1 MDATLHDQALHDQA
15 LHEQAPA
22 PANGAAP
29 PAQQPPA
36 FTGGKR
42 VYVGNLSWDT
52 RWQGLKDH
60 MRDAGEVVHA
70 EVFTEASGR
79 SAGCGIVE
87 FQTPDAAGNAIT
99 TLNDSVLDGRTIF
112 VRADREEGKPR
123 SSRFEGG
130 GEAAAAASGGG
141 SGGNSY
147 GGRGGSRPS
156 DRGRK
161 IVVWNLPYHIRWQDL
176 KDLFRDY
183 GNVIRA
189 DVPQTHDG
197 KSKGMGTVLFETEV
211 EAERAIQEMTGKE
224 VDGRVVDCRLD
235 KFA

>member
-1 MDATLHDQALHDQA
+1 MDTFHD
-15 LHEQAPA
+15 EAPA
-22 PANGAAP
+22 AGPESNGGAP
-29 PAQQPPA
+29 GSH
-36 FTGGKR
+36 TGGKR

-60 MRDAGEVVHA
+60 MRDAGDVAHA

-79 SAGCGIVE
+79 SAGCGVVE
-87 FQTPDAAGNAIT
+87 FETAEAAENAIT
-99 TLNDSVLDGRTIF
+99 TLNDSMLDGRSIF
-112 VRADREEGKPR
+112 VRADREEGKP
-123 SSRFEGG
+123 SRRNFGG
-130 GEAAAAASGGG
+130 DGDGF
-141 SGGNSY
+141 
-147 GGRGGSRPS
+147 GRRGRES

-176 KDLFRDY
+176 KDLFREY

-197 KSKGMGTVLFETEV
+197 KSKGMGTVLFETEM

-224 VDGRVVDCRLD
+224 VDGRIVDCRLD

>member
-1 MDATLHDQALHDQA
+1 
-15 LHEQAPA
+15 
-22 PANGAAP
+22 
-29 PAQQPPA
+29 
-36 FTGGKR
+36 
-42 VYVGNLSWDT
+42 
-52 RWQGLKDH
+52 
-60 MRDAGEVVHA
+60 MREAGEVVHA

-87 FQTPDAAGNAIT
+87 FESPSGAENAIN

-112 VRADREEGKPR
+112 VRADREEGKPPR
-123 SSRFEGG
+123 QGRYGEGEGG
-130 GEAAAAASGGG
+130 YHRRRE
-141 SGGNSY
+141 
-147 GGRGGSRPS
+147 S

-189 DVPQTHDG
+189 DVPQRPDG
-197 KSKGMGTVLFETEV
+197 KSRGMGTVLFESED

-224 VDGRVVDCRLD
+224 IDGRIVDCRHD
-235 KFA
+235 KYA

>member
-1 MDATLHDQALHDQA
+1 
-15 LHEQAPA
+15 
-22 PANGAAP
+22 
-29 PAQQPPA
+29 
-36 FTGGKR
+36 
-42 VYVGNLSWDT
+42 
-52 RWQGLKDH
+52 
-60 MRDAGEVVHA
+60 MREAGDVVHA
-70 EVFTEASGR
+70 EVFTESSGR

-87 FQTPDAAGNAIT
+87 FETPEAAENAIN
-99 TLNDSVLDGRTIF
+99 TLNDTMLDGRTIF

-123 SSRFEGG
+123 SNRYGDGEGFRRR
-130 GEAAAAASGGG
+130 E
-141 SGGNSY
+141 
-147 GGRGGSRPS
+147 S

-211 EAERAIQEMTGKE
+211 EAERAINEMTGKE
-224 VDGRVVDCRLD
+224 VDGRIVDCRLD

>member
-1 MDATLHDQALHDQA
+1 MDTFREADQPGS
-15 LHEQAPA
+15 APQSQS
-22 PANGAAP
+22 NGSAP
-29 PAQQPPA
+29 PVQ
-36 FTGGKR
+36 GGKR

-60 MRDAGEVVHA
+60 MREAGEVVHA

-87 FQTPDAAGNAIT
+87 FETAESAENGIN
-99 TLNDSVLDGRTIF
+99 TLNDSMLDGRSIF

-123 SSRFEGG
+123 RFDGEGG
-130 GEAAAAASGGG
+130 GGF
-141 SGGNSY
+141 
-147 GGRGGSRPS
+147 GGRRRES

-189 DVPQTHDG
+189 DVPMTHDG
-197 KSKGMGTVLFETEV
+197 KSKGMGTVLFETEM
-211 EAERAIQEMTGKE
+211 EADRAIQEMTGKE
-224 VDGRVVDCRLD
+224 VDGRIVDCRLD

>member
-1 MDATLHDQALHDQA
+1 MDSFHDDQ
-15 LHEQAPA
+15 PA
-22 PANGAAP
+22 PPQSNGASSGP
-29 PAQQPPA
+29 QI
-36 FTGGKR
+36 TGGKR

-52 RWQGLKDH
+52 RWHGLKEH
-60 MRDAGEVVHA
+60 MRDAGEVAHA

-87 FQTPDAAGNAIT
+87 FETPEGAENAIN
-99 TLNDSVLDGRTIF
+99 TLNDSMLDGRSIF

-123 SSRFEGG
+123 RFDGEGG
-130 GEAAAAASGGG
+130 GYSG
-141 SGGNSY
+141 
-147 GGRGGSRPS
+147 RRQS

-189 DVPQTHDG
+189 DVPQTQDG
-197 KSKGMGTVLFETEV
+197 KSRGMGTVLFETEV
-211 EAERAIQEMTGKE
+211 EADRAIQEMTGKE
-224 VDGRVVDCRLD
+224 VDGRIIDCRLD
-235 KFA
+235 KYA

>member
-1 MDATLHDQALHDQA
+1 
-15 LHEQAPA
+15 
-22 PANGAAP
+22 
-29 PAQQPPA
+29 
-36 FTGGKR
+36 
-42 VYVGNLSWDT
+42 
-52 RWQGLKDH
+52 
-60 MRDAGEVVHA
+60 MREAGDVVHA

-87 FQTPDAAGNAIT
+87 FQTPEAAENAIKQ
-99 TLNDSVLDGRTIF
+99 LNDSMLDGRTIF

-123 SSRFEGG
+123 SSRYDGEGG
-130 GEAAAAASGGG
+130 GGG
-141 SGGNSY
+141 Y
-147 GGRGGSRPS
+147 GGRGRSS

-197 KSKGMGTVLFETEV
+197 KSKGMGTVLFETV
-211 EAERAIQEMTGKE
+211 EDADRAIQEMTGKE

-235 KFA
+235 KYA

>member
-1 MDATLHDQALHDQA
+1 MDSF
-15 LHEQAPA
+15 HEEAPA
-22 PANGAAP
+22 SAPQGNGSAP
-29 PAQQPPA
+29 PAAP
-36 FTGGKR
+36 TGGKR

-60 MRDAGEVVHA
+60 MREAGDVVHA
-70 EVFTEASGR
+70 EIFTEASGR

-87 FQTPDAAGNAIT
+87 FETPEGAENAIN
-99 TLNDSVLDGRTIF
+99 TLNDSMLDGRSIF
-112 VRADREEGKPR
+112 VREDREEGKPR
-123 SSRFEGG
+123 SGRFGDGDGYRRRE
-130 GEAAAAASGGG
+130 
-141 SGGNSY
+141 
-147 GGRGGSRPS
+147 S

-197 KSKGMGTVLFETEV
+197 KSKGMGTVLFETEM

-224 VDGRVVDCRLD
+224 VDGRIVDCRLD

>member
-1 MDATLHDQALHDQA
+1 METYREEPQGPAPQGNG
-15 LHEQAPA
+15 APA
-22 PANGAAP
+22 PATP
-29 PAQQPPA
+29 HV
-36 FTGGKR
+36 GKR
-42 VYVGNLSWDT
+42 VYVSNLSWDT

-60 MRDAGEVVHA
+60 MRSAGDVAHA

-79 SAGCGIVE
+79 SAGCGVVE
-87 FQTPDAAGNAIT
+87 FESPEGAESAIT
-99 TLNDSVLDGRTIF
+99 TMNDSMLDGRSIF

-123 SSRFEGG
+123 TGGRHFGG
-130 GEAAAAASGGG
+130 GGGG
-141 SGGNSY
+141 DGEGY
-147 GGRGGSRPS
+147 GRRGRES

-197 KSKGMGTVLFETEV
+197 KSRGMGTVLFETEM

-224 VDGRVVDCRLD
+224 INGRIVDCRLD

>member
-1 MDATLHDQALHDQA
+1 MFLFFHNLFLFFVSHTISSLVAQEDHMEPFRE
-15 LHEQAPA
+15 EQATAA
-22 PANGAAP
+22 PPTNGAAP
-29 PAQQPPA
+29 AVTPV
-36 FTGGKR
+36 GKR

-60 MRDAGEVVHA
+60 MRDAGDVVHA

-87 FQTPDAAGNAIT
+87 FETSEAAENAIN
-99 TLNDSVLDGRTIF
+99 TLNDSMLDGRSIF

-123 SSRFEGG
+123 SGRFDGEGG
-130 GEAAAAASGGG
+130 YSARRRE
-141 SGGNSY
+141 
-147 GGRGGSRPS
+147 S

-183 GNVIRA
+183 GSVIRA

-197 KSKGMGTVLFETEV
+197 KSKGMGTVLFETEM

>member
-1 MDATLHDQALHDQA
+1 MDSFREEPQPAAP
-15 LHEQAPA
+15 EGNGAPA
-22 PANGAAP
+22 AAGP
-29 PAQQPPA
+29 V
-36 FTGGKR
+36 GGKR

-60 MRDAGEVVHA
+60 MRGAGDVAHA

-87 FQTPDAAGNAIT
+87 FETPEGAENAIN
-99 TLNDSVLDGRTIF
+99 TLNDSVLDGRSIF

-123 SSRFEGG
+123 GGRFGDGEGG
-130 GEAAAAASGGG
+130 GFR
-141 SGGNSY
+141 
-147 GGRGGSRPS
+147 RGS

-197 KSKGMGTVLFETEV
+197 KSKGMGTVLFETEAD
-211 EAERAIQEMTGKE
+211 AERAIQEMTGKE
-224 VDGRVVDCRLD
+224 VDGRIVDCRLD

>member
-1 MDATLHDQALHDQA
+1 MEDVHMDSF
-15 LHEQAPA
+15 HEEPQSSTP
-22 PANGAAP
+22 PQSNGAAP
-29 PAQQPPA
+29 AAP
-36 FTGGKR
+36 TGGRR

-60 MRDAGEVVHA
+60 MREAGDVVHA
-70 EVFTEASGR
+70 EVFTESSGR

-87 FQTPDAAGNAIT
+87 FETPEGAQNAINS
-99 TLNDSVLDGRTIF
+99 LNDTMLDSRTIF

-123 SSRFEGG
+123 RLEGDHG
-130 GEAAAAASGGG
+130 YRRRE
-141 SGGNSY
+141 
-147 GGRGGSRPS
+147 S

-189 DVPQTHDG
+189 DIPQTHDG
-197 KSKGMGTVLFETEV
+197 KSKGMGTVLFETEM
-211 EAERAIQEMTGKE
+211 EAERAIREMTGKE

>member
-1 MDATLHDQALHDQA
+1 M
-15 LHEQAPA
+15 EPFREEAPA
-22 PANGAAP
+22 PAPQGNGSAP
-29 PAQQPPA
+29 PTGP
-36 FTGGKR
+36 TGGKR

-60 MRDAGEVVHA
+60 MREAGEVVHA

-87 FQTPDAAGNAIT
+87 FETPEGAENAIN
-99 TLNDSVLDGRTIF
+99 TLNDSMLDGRTIF

-123 SSRFEGG
+123 DNRFEGG
-130 GEAAAAASGGG
+130 
-141 SGGNSY
+141 Y
-147 GGRGGSRPS
+147 RRPP

-176 KDLFRDY
+176 KDLFRDF

-197 KSKGMGTVLFETEV
+197 KSKGMGTVLFETEM

-224 VDGRVVDCRLD
+224 VDGRIVDCRLD

>member
-1 MDATLHDQALHDQA
+1 MEAF
-15 LHEQAPA
+15 HEEAPA
-22 PANGAAP
+22 AGPQTTGPAPGGH
-29 PAQQPPA
+29 
-36 FTGGKR
+36 TGGKR

-60 MRDAGEVVHA
+60 MREAGNVAHA
-70 EVFTEASGR
+70 EVFTESSGR

-87 FQTPDAAGNAIT
+87 FETPEAAENAIN
-99 TLNDSVLDGRTIF
+99 TLNDTMLDGRSIF

-123 SSRFEGG
+123 RAFGDGEGFSRRRE
-130 GEAAAAASGGG
+130 
-141 SGGNSY
+141 
-147 GGRGGSRPS
+147 S

-176 KDLFRDY
+176 KDLFREY
-183 GNVIRA
+183 GSVIRA

-197 KSKGMGTVLFETEV
+197 KSKGMGTVLFETEI

-224 VDGRVVDCRLD
+224 VDGRIVDCRLD
-235 KFA
+235 KYA

>member
-1 MDATLHDQALHDQA
+1 MDSFRDD
-15 LHEQAPA
+15 APA
-22 PANGAAP
+22 A
-29 PAQQPPA
+29 PAQGNGSDPA
-36 FTGGKR
+36 SGPTGGKR

-87 FQTPDAAGNAIT
+87 FETPEGAANAIA
-99 TLNDSVLDGRTIF
+99 TLNDTMLDGRTIF

-123 SSRFEGG
+123 RFGD
-130 GEAAAAASGGG
+130 SD
-141 SGGNSY
+141 Y
-147 GGRGGSRPS
+147 RRP

-176 KDLFRDY
+176 KDLFRDF

-189 DVPQTHDG
+189 DVPMTPDG
-197 KSKGMGTVLFETEV
+197 KSKGMGTVLFETEM
-211 EAERAIQEMTGKE
+211 EADRAIQEMTGKE
-224 VDGRVVDCRLD
+224 VDGRIVDCRLD